1 MFLSISSC
9 KAILSIVYELNL
21 SRYDSIKMSIVFYNV
36 KQNLRLH
43 YPNYYVS
50 RELRIG
56 LIASANLATS

>member
-1 MFLSISSC
+1 M
-9 KAILSIVYELNL
+9 LSIVYELNL
-21 SRYDSIKMSIVFYNV
+21 SRYDIIKMSIVFYNV